1 MSEDTKGAI
10 VDTTTTPLRPEA
22 PLPPDDLQAQG
33 LAITART
40 SGQLVRRRFFR
51 HRAAMI
57 SLAILFGVTVVAFT
71 SIGFGPFGGW
81 WSQSY
86 ETTGPVVNQG
96 AMTIDVLPPFIDGDW
111 FAWGQH
117 PFGQD
122 DTGID
127 YFALTMRGTQESL
140 IIAFVVGIV
149 STVLGVLIGAFAGY
163 FRGWTEGV
171 LMRVTDLFLTVP
183 LLVTAAVVS
192 NKFASQGII
201 FLALALGVLIW
212 VQLARLVRG
221 EFLSLREK
229 EYVEAARAL
238 GASGPRIIGRHLLPN
253 VVGTIIVNATL
264 TISASILLETALSFV
279 GLGVRAPDTSLG
291 LLVSE
296 YQSASQTRPWLFW
309 WPGLCIIA
317 IALTVNFIGDGLR
330 DAFDPKQTR
339 VRA

>member
-1 MSEDTKGAI
+1 MSEDTKDAPVGTAAS
-10 VDTTTTPLRPEA
+10 PLPPEA
-22 PLPPDDLQAQG
+22 PLPPDDLSATG
-33 LAITART
+33 LTITART

-57 SLAILFGVTVVAFT
+57 SLAILIGVTLLAFT
-71 SIGFGPFGGW
+71 SIGFGPIGGW
-81 WSQSY
+81 WDKGY
-86 ETTGPVVNQG
+86 ERTGTVINQG
-96 AMTIDVLPPFIDGDW
+96 AMTLDVIPFIDGDGL
-111 FAWGQH
+111 AWGEH

-149 STVLGVLIGAFAGY
+149 STVLGTLLGALSGY
-163 FRGWTEGV
+163 FRGWVEGV
-171 LMRVTDLFLTVP
+171 LMRITDLFLTVP
-183 LLVTAAVVS
+183 LLVTAAVVA
-192 NKFASQGII
+192 NKFAGQGIL
-201 FLALALGVLIW
+201 FLAIALGVLVW

-238 GASGPRIIGRHLLPN
+238 GARGTRIIWRHLLPN
-253 VVGTIIVNATL
+253 VVGTVIVNATL
-264 TISASILLETALSFV
+264 TISAAILLETALSFV
-279 GLGVRAPDTSLG
+279 GLGVRPPDTSLG
-291 LLVSE
+291 LLVSQ

-309 WPGLCIIA
+309 WPGLCIVA